1 MLVTLLG
8 YAIEDRTEENV
19 AENCFFLCLCYL
31 LETVAGAGQT
41 SLEAIWYLM
50 VSAIQMDAVK
60 MIFPAERK
68 VVVNHDSRIP
78 FRVDFLQQSFAVCDA
93 GIRLAQMQQVES
105 CLEELVDVVCL
116 ILYEIRHGN
125 NNPFHDYSKNRAL

>member
-1 MLVTLLG
+1 MFVAFFG
-8 YAIEDRTEENV
+8 DAIEDRTEKNV
-19 AENCFFLCLCYL
+19 AENSFFLCLCYL

-50 VSAIQMDAVK
+50 VSAIQMDAVE

-78 FRVDFLQQSFAVCDA
+78 FRVDFLQQSFAVIDA
-93 GIRLAQMQQVES
+93 
-105 CLEELVDVVCL
+105 
-116 ILYEIRHGN
+116 
-125 NNPFHDYSKNRAL
+125 